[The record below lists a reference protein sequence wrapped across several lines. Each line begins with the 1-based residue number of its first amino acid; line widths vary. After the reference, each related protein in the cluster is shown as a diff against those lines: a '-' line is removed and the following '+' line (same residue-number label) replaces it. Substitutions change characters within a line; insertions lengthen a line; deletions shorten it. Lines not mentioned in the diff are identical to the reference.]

1 MKPADNPSGIVFD
14 IQHFS
19 VHDGPGVRSTV
30 FLKGC
35 PLTCRWCSNPE
46 SQKHLPE
53 LLHFEKLCT
62 LCGICVE
69 ECPNGALAVADNELR
84 RDETACKLCGLCVS
98 VCPQDARQLSGRRMT
113 VEEVSTEVRQHW
125 RIFMQSGGGV
135 TLSGGEALAQ
145 PAFTGAL
152 LGVLHDELGFHTCL
166 DTTGFLPWESFET
179 LLPAIDLILLD
190 LKHMDDARH
199 REATGIGNAR
209 ILENARHLGERGF
222 PVIVRLP
229 LIPDYNDTDDN
240 LHALG
245 RFMQTVRL
253 PKIEVLPY
261 HEFGV
266 SKYTALGKTYTVHS
280 RIEPKA
286 ERAAAIL
293 GNYGLDVTVAPR

>member
-46 SQKHLPE
+46 SQRHQPE
-53 LLHFEKLCT
+53 LLHFGELCT

-69 ECPNGALAVADNELR
+69 ECPNDALAIAGDELR
-84 RDETACKLCGLCVS
+84 RDEAACKLCGLCVS
-98 VCPQDARQLSGRRMT
+98 VCPQDARQLSGHRMT

-135 TLSGGEALAQ
+135 TLSGGEVLAQ
-145 PAFTGAL
+145 PAFAGAL
-152 LGVLHDELGFHTCL
+152 LSALHDDLGFHTCV
-166 DTTGFLPWESFET
+166 DTTGFLPWENFER

-209 ILENARHLGERGF
+209 ILENARRLGERGF

-229 LIPDYNDTDDN
+229 LISAYNDTDEN

-245 RFMQTVRL
+245 AFMKKANL
-253 PKIEVLPY
+253 GMLEILPY

-266 SKYTALGKTYTVHS
+266 SKYSALGKTYTVLS
-280 RIEPKA
+280 RKVP
-286 ERAAAIL
+286 RSDTAADIL
-293 GNYGLDVTVAPR
+293 GSYGLDVTVARR